1 MSVSDLAIARAGI
14 PLNGPIHSPARLTE
28 PLRAGGWPASMDPR
42 IRYLERLMQRD
53 LHRPLR
59 LAELA
64 AGMRI
69 SVSRLS
75 HLFSTQTGVSPGR
88 YRKSI
93 RLRQARDFLE
103 GSSLSVKEVAARV
116 GLDAGRLIKD
126 FRKTYGTT
134 PAEHRRIMRLRDRTS
149 AAGPQF
155 WGIYAQETVKEP
167 GAARFLYE

>member
-93 RLRQARDFLE
+93 RLRQARDLLE

-116 GLDAGRLIKD
+116 GLDACRLIKE

-134 PAEHRRIMRLRDRTS
+134 PAQHRRIMRLRDSTDATGRQLGRTHAVEPLKEPD
-149 AAGPQF
+149 AAG
-155 WGIYAQETVKEP
+155 VV
-167 GAARFLYE
+167 YE